1 MNNFLF
7 HNHLLIPHFWIMF
20 GFMAAITLGVYLISV
35 LGFKIDGKNQAFVV
49 LSAIVFR
56 FLGSMIFV
64 LIYLQKNSVD
74 GVLFIAN
81 FFSIYL
87 LLTIFEIYSLLRI
100 LRHQTK
106 K

>member
-1 MNNFLF
+1 
-7 HNHLLIPHFWIMF
+7 
-20 GFMAAITLGVYLISV
+20 MAAITLCVYLISV
-35 LGFKIDGKNQAFVV
+35 LGLKIEGKNQAFIV

-56 FLGSMIFV
+56 FLGSMVYV

-100 LRHQTK
+100 LRHEIK

>member
-1 MNNFLF
+1 
-7 HNHLLIPHFWIMF
+7 MF
-20 GFMAAITLGVYLISV
+20 GFMAALTLGVYLISV
-35 LGFKIDGKNQAFVV
+35 FGLNIEGKNQAFIV

-56 FLGSMIFV
+56 FLGSMVFV

-74 GVLFIAN
+74 GILFIAN
-81 FFSIYL
+81 FFSVYL